1 MGPPIITKETTLQ
14 AVTVLESLLVS
25 AEPDACECTQ
35 QVGWLKDLVFVGPSR
50 RSSSMRWTS
59 SHQKID
65 SAAMTDLFSKY
76 WAVNATAFAQCVSRL
91 HICMHDTCAHLCIAG
106 TQAIQASED
115 RKVSPSLNML

>member
-25 AEPDACECTQ
+25 AEPDTCECTQ
-35 QVGWLKDLVFVGPSR
+35 QVGWLKDLVFVCPSR
-50 RSSSMRWTS
+50 RTGSMRWTS
-59 SHQKID
+59 SQNID

-76 WAVNATAFAQCVSRL
+76 WAVKATAFAQCVSRL
-91 HICMHDTCAHLCIAG
+91 HICMHDTCAHVWIAG
-106 TQAIQASED
+106 AQAIQAFED